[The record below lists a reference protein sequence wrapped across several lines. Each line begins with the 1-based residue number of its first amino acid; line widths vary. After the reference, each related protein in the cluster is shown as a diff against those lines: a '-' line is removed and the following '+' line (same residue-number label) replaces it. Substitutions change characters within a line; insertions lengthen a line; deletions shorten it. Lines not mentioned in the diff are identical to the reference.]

1 MRVAAAPM
9 FAFLFPRAGTAF
21 RALGRAQPRLR
32 ALASSAAAAPASM
45 PPVTLLSGFLGA
57 GKTQRPAA
65 VTIFESF

>member
-9 FAFLFPRAGTAF
+9 FALLFPRAGTAF

-32 ALASSAAAAPASM
+32 ALASSAAAGAM

-65 VTIFESF
+65 VTIFESFRR

>member
-9 FAFLFPRAGTAF
+9 FALLFPRAGTAF

-32 ALASSAAAAPASM
+32 ALASSAAAAPM

-65 VTIFESF
+65 ATIFESF

>member
-1 MRVAAAPM
+1 MSIQRKLAA
-9 FAFLFPRAGTAF
+9 
-21 RALGRAQPRLR
+21 
-32 ALASSAAAAPASM
+32 M

>member
-9 FAFLFPRAGTAF
+9 FALLFPRAGTAF

-32 ALASSAAAAPASM
+32 ALASSAAAAPAM

>member
-9 FAFLFPRAGTAF
+9 FALLFPRAGTAF

-32 ALASSAAAAPASM
+32 ALASSAAM